1 MKKVDSSKKDDKKKP
16 VVKNGTKKPNPFAKK
31 K

>member
-1 MKKVDSSKKDDKKKP
+1 MKKVDTSKKDDKKKP
-16 VVKNGTKKPNPFAKK
+16 VKPVSVKKPNPFAKK